1 MAETTVQSGLATRTV
16 ARFVAIGLF
25 LMAFFTLLCA
35 SWSLYGLP
43 VAGSIALV
51 VIFSVIA
58 VIFVINGVRLL
69 RSADRLPV
77 PTGDDSNRQGRA
89 MRVGFGVT
97 LAAVGVIIGVVCALL
112 IVNGAYA
119 YLAPAIVSGRLALHP
134 ARVHLSPDHRFLH
147 RRLGRGVGLAR
158 LLADQLTDHGRTTCG
173 IHRWNRRR
181 VQHDGVRR
189 IHVAGQAG
197 DTGHSAR
204 IRPHDRLARYIAPP
218 ILIAPDHDRCMP
230 VAGMH
235 PVQHPAGRPYVGSRS
250 ARLLRTH
257 CVRV

>member
-1 MAETTVQSGLATRTV
+1 MAETTVQNGLATRTV

-25 LMAFFTLLCA
+25 LMAFFTLLWA

-43 VAGSIALV
+43 VAGAVALV
-51 VIFSVIA
+51 VIFSVLA

-119 YLAPAIVSGRLALHP
+119 YLAPAIVL
-134 ARVHLSPDHRFLH
+134 V
-147 RRLGRGVGLAR
+147 VGLHFIP
-158 LLADQLTDHGRTTCG
+158 LGFIFHRT
-173 IHRWNRRR
+173 I
-181 VQHDGVRR
+181 DF
-189 IHVAGQAG
+189 
-197 DTGHSAR
+197 
-204 IRPHDRLARYIAPP
+204 YIAGWVVVWALLGFWLISSQTMAAPLVASIVGVAAACSTTAYGVDMLRVKRA
-218 ILIAPDHDRCMP
+218 ILATLAGSDHTT
-230 VAGMH
+230 G
-235 PVQHPAGRPYVGSRS
+235 
-250 ARLLRTH
+250 
-257 CVRV
+257 